1 MLGSLCSCSPILHLY
16 LCPQPLSFINSFQ
29 SFLLWLELSDVLVM
43 TASES
48 YFSTSELLYANIEL
62 DRKRMSALKW
72 EPLSDL
78 KATPAHRQKPAE
90 GVMVRGNSRTGRG
103 VSSLKS
109 QQVLEIRMG
118 WKLVVVKKK
127 EQFTAKTS
135 PLYGV
140 RLHPPCLLASCHFIA
155 PLLNGR
161 NNIRNLH

>member
-1 MLGSLCSCSPILHLY
+1 
-16 LCPQPLSFINSFQ
+16 
-29 SFLLWLELSDVLVM
+29 M

-90 GVMVRGNSRTGRG
+90 GVMVRGKSRTGRG

-127 EQFTAKTS
+127 RAIHSEDISTIRSTTS
-135 PLYGV
+135 SPMPFGQLPF
-140 RLHPPCLLASCHFIA
+140 HCPTPQWAE
-155 PLLNGR
+155 
-161 NNIRNLH
+161 